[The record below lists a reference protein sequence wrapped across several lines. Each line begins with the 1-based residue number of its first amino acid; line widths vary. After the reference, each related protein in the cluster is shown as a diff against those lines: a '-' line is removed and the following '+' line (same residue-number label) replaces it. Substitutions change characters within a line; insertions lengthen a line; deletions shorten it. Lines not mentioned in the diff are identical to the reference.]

1 MKRRALI
8 RDLTKQGCEMVREG
22 GSHTVWWNPDNR
34 QTSTVPRHTEVIDQ
48 LARKICKDL
57 GIPKP

>member
-8 RDLTKQGCEMVREG
+8 RYLNKHGCEQIREG

-34 QTSTVPRHTEVIDQ
+34 QTSTVPRHTEIVDQ

-57 GIPKP
+57 GILKP